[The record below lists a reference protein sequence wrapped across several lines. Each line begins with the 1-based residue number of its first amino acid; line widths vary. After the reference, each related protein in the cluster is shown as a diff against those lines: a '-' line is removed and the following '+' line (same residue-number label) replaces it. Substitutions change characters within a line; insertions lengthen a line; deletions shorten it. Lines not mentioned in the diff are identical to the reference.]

1 MDNRTNLTVNGHCNG
16 IPKDPPA
23 PPGPSPSSAQ
33 LLERLLSKSQPP
45 KENRWD
51 RIRRKHLNNIT
62 VTSKTVKR
70 FFNMD
75 FIDENQMR
83 ILNGDGQQ
91 QRTVLNP
98 VLVMDIRHEMIK
110 RKPKETRRKTA
121 PDPVRA
127 YQQEVLDNHNRS
139 IESTLFENELNKFR
153 KEVSRNGANV
163 KKNLVSEQKK
173 SFLLID
179 LPKIDNSFIYESL
192 EECEKFTNDF
202 YESAIRGT
210 DSFIEELRQE
220 KLMMFK
226 EPATI
231 EEIREETDALQKKY
245 LGRNGEDVDNG
256 NDKNGDSVVDEEED
270 ENKIVRFGDT
280 QVITYPAEESSFSM
294 DGSDYDFDDNEL
306 FLESLDSD
314 LDEFDETEF
323 LSTESASEPTQDEPV
338 QTAFHTDS
346 SDDCFTVTR
355 IEDSGGSSKDDSAD
369 FGKEKLTY
377 NYDDPE
383 VVEEPIV
390 PLEEGGL
397 ILVKRCE
404 MEEKDYSKLRV
415 TNYHPGETPPID
427 DKIEISEES
436 RKVISA
442 ALKEGFMQNYDRALL
457 KQYFFKWLQFTILE
471 KISKGAGV
479 TSTREQK
486 LKRINEFINNIR
498 ANKKKTSKPNATVT
512 QVTTVKKDYEHR
524 LKVQQDII
532 ELQKLKLERQE
543 RIITEL
549 KLSKFSEAA
558 KISKMEIQ
566 SELHKAM
573 RTGHVRLRAKAKCI
587 QIVGN
592 MKNDTSEEDE
602 MRKLQAQGLMI
613 PRFLAKMQERAMER
627 SQRHVEAKERR
638 MRLEKER
645 EESKMAAEEAKRLE
659 DEEARKKRYREMR
672 EKRKLEKLQKIIR
685 EQERQAW
692 IANNQI
698 AKEFRLLKLKRLGIL
713 AFKLLLGI
721 RRDNERRAMVARK
734 RFYKKKYFRKWW
746 KLTNSVW
753 EDKKLM
759 ADELANRKLMRHGMN
774 GWKEY
779 CHEQRK
785 KMQVA
790 MDWWEVRQTEKVISV
805 WIGRT
810 KQSLLILQGKMSH
823 AAAHYEWQL
832 KWKVFERWQR
842 LHIILK
848 IEKETEQRRQRW
860 RMKIWELLP
869 DYKPIEEEI

>member
-1 MDNRTNLTVNGHCNG
+1 MSQNANSDETAASGQV
-16 IPKDPPA
+16 
-23 PPGPSPSSAQ
+23 PSAD
-33 LLERLLSKSQPP
+33 LLERLLSAKPKL

-75 FIDENQMR
+75 FIDESQLK
-83 ILNGDGQQ
+83 ILNGDG
-91 QRTVLNP
+91 RPPKAGLNP

-110 RKPKETRRKTA
+110 RKPKGSQDKM
-121 PDPVRA
+121 PLNPVRA
-127 YQQEVLDNHNRS
+127 YQQEQLENHRKI
-139 IESTLFENELNKFR
+139 IETTLFENELNKFR
-153 KEVSRNGANV
+153 KEITNGGTNG
-163 KKNLVSEQKK
+163 KKAQISEQKK

-179 LPKIDNSFIYESL
+179 LPKIDNSIIYESL
-192 EECEKFTNDF
+192 QECEKFTNDF
-202 YESAIRGT
+202 YQSAIHGT
-210 DSFIEELRQE
+210 ENLLRQCRQE
-220 KLMMFK
+220 DIRMFK

-231 EEIREETDALQKKY
+231 EEIRDGTENSNFDQIEFKQDCETENEKP
-245 LGRNGEDVDNG
+245 E
-256 NDKNGDSVVDEEED
+256 DEE
-270 ENKIVRFGDT
+270 NKTVRFGDT
-280 QVITYPAEESSFSM
+280 QLITYPAEESSFSL
-294 DGSDYDFDDNEL
+294 DGSEYDFDDNEL

-323 LSTESASEPTQDEPV
+323 LSTESISELANDDEA
-338 QTAFHTDS
+338 QTVFHSDSGDFYFTITRVEDS
-346 SDDCFTVTR
+346 S
-355 IEDSGGSSKDDSAD
+355 GSSKENSND

-377 NYDDPE
+377 NYDSPE
-383 VVEEPIV
+383 VTEDPII
-390 PLEEGGL
+390 PLEKNDLLMGR
-397 ILVKRCE
+397 RCE
-404 MEEKDYSKLRV
+404 MEEKDYSKLRI
-415 TNYHPGETPPID
+415 TNYKPEIMIND
-427 DKIEISEES
+427 DRIEISEES

-442 ALKEGFMQNYDRALL
+442 ALKEGFLQNYDRALL

-471 KISKGAGV
+471 KISKGTGI
-479 TSTREQK
+479 TTTREQK
-486 LKRINEFINNIR
+486 LKRINEFINNVR
-498 ANKKKTSKPNATVT
+498 ANKKKTSKAAVPNT
-512 QVTTVKKDYEHR
+512 QTIHVKKDYEHR

-558 KISKMEIQ
+558 KLSKMEIQ
-566 SELHKAM
+566 TELHKAM
-573 RTGHVRLRAKAKCI
+573 RTGNVRLRAKAKCI

-592 MKNDTSEEDE
+592 MKNDTAEADE
-602 MRKLQAQGLMI
+602 LRKLQAQGLMI
-613 PRFLAKMQERAMER
+613 PKFLAKMQQRALDR
-627 SQRHVEAKERR
+627 SQRHQEAKERR
-638 MRLEKER
+638 TRLERER

-698 AKEFRLLKLKRLGIL
+698 AKEFRLLKLKRLGML
-713 AFKLLLGI
+713 SFKLLLGI
-721 RRDNERRAMVARK
+721 RRDNERRAMAAR
-734 RFYKKKYFRKWW
+734 RRYYKKKYFRKWW
-746 KLTNSVW
+746 GLTNSLW
-753 EDKKLM
+753 ESKKQK
-759 ADELANRKLMRHGMN
+759 ADELAHSKLMLLGLN
-774 GWKEY
+774 SWKEY
-779 CHEQRK
+779 CYEQRK

-790 MDWWEVRQTEKVISV
+790 TDWYEVRLSEMVVST

-810 KQSLLILQGKMSH
+810 KQALLILQGKMSH
-823 AAAHYEWQL
+823 AASHYEWQL

-869 DYKPIEEEI
+869 DYKPIEEEL

>member
-1 MDNRTNLTVNGHCNG
+1 MSRDVNSGKRPDLVG
-16 IPKDPPA
+16 EPA
-23 PPGPSPSSAQ
+23 Q
-33 LLERLLSKSQPP
+33 ILERLLNQTKH

-51 RIRRKHLNNIT
+51 RIRRKHLNSIT

-75 FIDENQMR
+75 FVDEAQMR
-83 ILNGDGQQ
+83 ILSGNGCQKS
-91 QRTVLNP
+91 TLNP
-98 VLVMDIRHEMIK
+98 MLVMDIRHEMIK
-110 RKPKETRRKTA
+110 RKPKETRSK
-121 PDPVRA
+121 PPLDPVRV
-127 YQQEVLDNHNRS
+127 YQQENLEIHNRT
-139 IESTLFENELNKFR
+139 IESTLFENELSKFR
-153 KEVSRNGANV
+153 TEISKAGTNGR
-163 KKNLVSEQKK
+163 KHQISEQKK
-173 SFLLID
+173 SFLYID
-179 LPKIDNSFIYESL
+179 LPKIDNSFIYDSL
-192 EECEKFTNDF
+192 EECERFTNDF
-202 YESAIRGT
+202 YQTAIRGT
-210 DSFIEELRQE
+210 ESFFDEELLIDRQ
-220 KLMMFK
+220 
-226 EPATI
+226 PASI
-231 EEIREETDALQKKY
+231 EEIIDEPTQMDSKISDQPQDNQHQSEIEE
-245 LGRNGEDVDNG
+245 E
-256 NDKNGDSVVDEEED
+256 EEED
-270 ENKIVRFGDT
+270 EDGNKVVRFGDT
-280 QVITYPAEESSFSM
+280 QVITYPAEESSFSL
-294 DGSDYDFDDNEL
+294 DGSEYEYDDDEL
-306 FLESLDSD
+306 FLESLDSE
-314 LDEFDETEF
+314 LDEFDDAEF
-323 LSTESASEPTQDEPV
+323 LSVESTSEHTNEDHP
-338 QTAFHTDS
+338 QTNAQTYS

-355 IEDSGGSSKDDSAD
+355 IEDSGGSSNNDSTD

-377 NYDDPE
+377 NYDEPE
-383 VVEEPIV
+383 IIEEPVI
-390 PLEEGGL
+390 PLDEADL
-397 ILVKRCE
+397 IMVKRCE
-404 MEEKDYSKLRV
+404 MDEKDYSKLRV
-415 TNYHPGETPPID
+415 TNYRPTEND

-498 ANKKKTSKPNATVT
+498 ANKKKTPKPSAATA
-512 QVTTVKKDYEHR
+512 QATTARKDYEHR

-592 MKNDTSEEDE
+592 IKNDTSEEDE
-602 MRKLQAQGLMI
+602 QRKLQAQGLMI
-613 PRFLAKMQERAMER
+613 PKFLVKMQHRALER
-627 SQRHVEAKERR
+627 SQRHQEAKERR

-645 EESKMAAEEAKRLE
+645 EDNKLAIEEAKRLE

-698 AKEFRLLKLKRLGIL
+698 AKEFRLIKLMRIGIT

-721 RRDNERRAMVARK
+721 RRDNERRAQVARK
-734 RFYKKKYFRKWW
+734 RYSKKKYFRKWW
-746 KLTNSVW
+746 GLTNAVW
-753 EDKKLM
+753 ESKKQK
-759 ADELANRKLMRHGMN
+759 ADGLAHSKLLKLGMSH
-774 GWKEY
+774 WKEY

-790 MDWWEVRQTEKVISV
+790 IDWWEVHITEKVISV

-810 KQSLLILQGKMSH
+810 KQSLMVLQGKMSH

-848 IEKETEQRRQRW
+848 IEKETELRRQRW

>member
-1 MDNRTNLTVNGHCNG
+1 MDNRTKLTLHGINCNG
-16 IPKDPPA
+16 NTPDQPV
-23 PPGPSPSSAQ
+23 PPGSEPTSAQ
-33 LLERLLSKSQPP
+33 LLERLLSKTHP

-75 FIDENQMR
+75 FVDESQMR
-83 ILNGDGQQ
+83 ILNGDGPQ
-91 QRTVLNP
+91 QRSALNP

-110 RKPKETRRKTA
+110 RKPKTA
-121 PDPVRA
+121 HSKPSADPVRA
-127 YQQEVLDNHNRS
+127 YQQEALNNHKRV

-153 KEVSRNGANV
+153 KEMTKNGTNV
-163 KKNLVSEQKK
+163 KKNQVSEQKK
-173 SFLLID
+173 SYLYID

-192 EECEKFTNDF
+192 DECEKFTNDF

-245 LGRNGEDVDNG
+245 SERTNGDDDER
-256 NDKNGDSVVDEEED
+256 NGDSLAEEEED

-280 QVITYPAEESSFSM
+280 QVITYPAEESSFSL

-314 LDEFDETEF
+314 LDEFDDAEF
-323 LSTESASEPTQDEPV
+323 LSTESEQTQDEPV
-338 QTAFHTDS
+338 PKIFNTDS

-377 NYDDPE
+377 NYDEVE
-383 VVEEPIV
+383 VVEEPII
-390 PLEEGGL
+390 PLEEGDL
-397 ILVKRCE
+397 IMVKRCE
-404 MEEKDYSKLRV
+404 MEEKDYSKLLV
-415 TNYHPGETPPID
+415 TNYRPGETLPND
-427 DKIEISEES
+427 DKLEISEES

-457 KQYFFKWLQFTILE
+457 KQYFFKWLQYTILE
-471 KISKGAGV
+471 KISKGAGI

-486 LKRINEFINNIR
+486 LKRINDFINNIR
-498 ANKKKTSKPNATVT
+498 ANKKKASKPNATVT
-512 QVTTVKKDYEHR
+512 QVITVKKDYEHR
-524 LKVQQDII
+524 MKVQQDII

-613 PRFLAKMQERAMER
+613 PKFLAKMQERAMER
-627 SQRHVEAKERR
+627 SQRHMEAKERR
-638 MRLEKER
+638 LRLEKER

-698 AKEFRLLKLKRLGIL
+698 AKEFRLLKLKRLGIM

-734 RFYKKKYFRKWW
+734 RYYKKKYFRKWW
-746 KLTNSVW
+746 ILTNSVW
-753 EDKKLM
+753 ESKKEM
-759 ADELANRKLMRHGMN
+759 ANELAHRKLMKLGMN
-774 GWKEY
+774 SWKEY

-790 MDWWEVRQTEKVISV
+790 MDWWEVRLTEKVISV

>member
-1 MDNRTNLTVNGHCNG
+1 MTENIQSTNVNNL
-16 IPKDPPA
+16 KSDPTD
-23 PPGPSPSSAQ
+23 
-33 LLERLLSKSQPP
+33 LFERLINKSKP

-75 FIDENQMR
+75 LIDESQMR
-83 ILNGDGQQ
+83 ILNGDCSAQK
-91 QRTVLNP
+91 TSLNP

-110 RKPKETRRKTA
+110 RKPKDERSKPA
-121 PDPVRA
+121 LNPVRA
-127 YQQEVLDNHNRS
+127 YQQEHLENHRQN

-153 KEVSRNGANV
+153 KHITKGGSNG
-163 KKNLVSEQKK
+163 KKNQVNEQKK

-179 LPKIDNSFIYESL
+179 LPKIDNSLIYDSL
-192 EECEKFTNDF
+192 NECEKFTTDF
-202 YESAIRGT
+202 YRTAIRG
-210 DSFIEELRQE
+210 SESLIEQCQQE
-220 KLMMFK
+220 NFNLFK
-226 EPATI
+226 EPARI
-231 EEIREETDALQKKY
+231 EEIIEDSEQPPSNDFDTEVNAVQDKEE
-245 LGRNGEDVDNG
+245 
-256 NDKNGDSVVDEEED
+256 

-280 QVITYPAEESSFSM
+280 QVITYPADESSFSL
-294 DGSDYDFDDNEL
+294 DGSEYDFDDNEL

-323 LSTESASEPTQDEPV
+323 LSTETASEHSNDDDTQ
-338 QTAFHTDS
+338 TIFHTDS
-346 SDDCFTVTR
+346 GDFYFTITR
-355 IEDSGGSSKDDSAD
+355 MEDSSGSSKQSND
-369 FGKEKLTY
+369 FGKDRLTY
-377 NYDDPE
+377 NYDSPE
-383 VVEEPIV
+383 IV
-390 PLEEGGL
+390 DEHVLPLNEGDL
-397 ILVKRCE
+397 IMVKRCE
-404 MEEKDYSKLRV
+404 MDEKDYSKLRV
-415 TNYHPGETPPID
+415 TNYKPGIETKIND
-427 DKIEISEES
+427 DKIEISEAS

-442 ALKEGFMQNYDRALL
+442 ALKEGFMQNYDHALL

-471 KISKGAGV
+471 KISKGAGLI
-479 TSTREQK
+479 STREQK
-486 LKRINEFINNIR
+486 LKRINDFINNIR
-498 ANKKKTSKPNATVT
+498 ANKKKAIKSNISKS
-512 QVTTVKKDYEHR
+512 QTTYVKKDYEHR
-524 LKVQQDII
+524 MKVQQDII

-558 KISKMEIQ
+558 KLSKMEIQ
-566 SELHKAM
+566 NELHKAM
-573 RTGHVRLRAKAKCI
+573 RNGHVRLRAKAKCI

-592 MKNDTSEEDE
+592 MKNDTTDEDE
-602 MRKLQAQGLMI
+602 LRKLQAQGLMI
-613 PRFLAKMQERAMER
+613 PKFLAKMQQRALERGHKH
-627 SQRHVEAKERR
+627 QEAKERR
-638 MRLEKER
+638 MRMEKER
-645 EESKMAAEEAKRLE
+645 EENKLAAEEAKRLE

-698 AKEFRLLKLKRLGIL
+698 AKEFRLLKLKRLGIF

-721 RRDNERRAMVARK
+721 RRDNERRAMAAR
-734 RFYKKKYFRKWW
+734 RRYCKKKCFRKWW
-746 KLTNSVW
+746 GLTNSLW
-753 EDKKLM
+753 ESKKQK
-759 ADELANRKLMRHGMN
+759 ADELANTKLMKVAMN
-774 GWKEY
+774 CWRKY

-790 MDWWEVRQTEKVISV
+790 VDWHEVRLTEKIISI

-810 KQSLLILQGKMSH
+810 KHALLIVQGKMSH

-842 LHIILK
+842 LHIILR

-869 DYKPIEEEI
+869 DYKPIDDEI